1 MGVNLRDSSQCTVV
15 VSARQQVSQQ
25 RCRQMDNTPQTDHRY
40 DDGSSVQGCRTLDT
54 KLLRQ

>member
-15 VSARQQVSQQ
+15 VSAQQVSQ
-25 RCRQMDNTPQTDHRY
+25 RYRRQVNNTTQTELRY
-40 DDGSSVQGCRTLDT
+40 DDGSSVQGSRTLNT